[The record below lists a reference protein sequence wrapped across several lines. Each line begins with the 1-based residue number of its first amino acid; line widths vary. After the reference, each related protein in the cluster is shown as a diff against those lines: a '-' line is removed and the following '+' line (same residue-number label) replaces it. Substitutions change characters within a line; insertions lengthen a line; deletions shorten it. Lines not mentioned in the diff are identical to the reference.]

1 MLTGIKEINQLIFN
15 NLNIEDLVS
24 LSYVNNKMN
33 NEVKDIILKYN
44 ICSTVIK
51 TLSEIRTKNLG
62 SDENVK
68 AEHLLLEMYF
78 DMKKYQNK
86 F

>member
-44 ICSTVIK
+44 ICSIVIK
-51 TLSEIRTKNLG
+51 TLSEIRTKNVG
-62 SDENVK
+62 SDESVE
-68 AEHLLLEMYF
+68 AEHLLLEMYY